1 MEDKKAYM
9 RKSVLLWCILM
20 VISIILG
27 YSIYNAFSGRIY
39 ANVVEFM
46 NNNLRFAES
55 SYDIFMNQ
63 MKMGMLQASV
73 EPNIKELITRRDR
86 AALEDLL
93 KKWGSHRQY
102 VDEWYVVGKDGSI
115 ISSVG
120 RTRNLLINS
129 SGGTRIQSI
138 IKEAIF
144 SGRTI
149 TGTELI
155 ETDDRRDKF
164 TLMQYV
170 VVPVMEDENSPIGGI
185 VTSMDLA
192 GDENITEKIRSD
204 TGMYSVISAMDRI
217 ITSNLESG
225 LYRFKT

>member
-1 MEDKKAYM
+1 M
-9 RKSVLLWCILM
+9 
-20 VISIILG
+20 
-27 YSIYNAFSGRIY
+27 
-39 ANVVEFM
+39 
-46 NNNLRFAES
+46 
-55 SYDIFMNQ
+55 
-63 MKMGMLQASV
+63 
-73 EPNIKELITRRDR
+73 
-86 AALEDLL
+86 
-93 KKWGSHRQY
+93 
-102 VDEWYVVGKDGSI
+102 VGKDGSI

>member
-1 MEDKKAYM
+1 M
-9 RKSVLLWCILM
+9 
-20 VISIILG
+20 
-27 YSIYNAFSGRIY
+27 
-39 ANVVEFM
+39 
-46 NNNLRFAES
+46 
-55 SYDIFMNQ
+55 
-63 MKMGMLQASV
+63 
-73 EPNIKELITRRDR
+73 
-86 AALEDLL
+86 L

>member
-1 MEDKKAYM
+1 M
-9 RKSVLLWCILM
+9 
-20 VISIILG
+20 
-27 YSIYNAFSGRIY
+27 
-39 ANVVEFM
+39 
-46 NNNLRFAES
+46 
-55 SYDIFMNQ
+55 
-63 MKMGMLQASV
+63 
-73 EPNIKELITRRDR
+73 
-86 AALEDLL
+86 
-93 KKWGSHRQY
+93 
-102 VDEWYVVGKDGSI
+102 VGKESI

-155 ETDDRRDKF
+155 ETDGRRDKF

-225 LYRFKT
+225 LYRFKTGDNLPEDIRMEVLEKGASLVRRENDNAYFGAFRAIRDKEGRIIGVQGILSHNHLVEATLGQIGDFTTIVVFLLVAVSQ

>member
-1 MEDKKAYM
+1 M
-9 RKSVLLWCILM
+9 
-20 VISIILG
+20 
-27 YSIYNAFSGRIY
+27 
-39 ANVVEFM
+39 
-46 NNNLRFAES
+46 
-55 SYDIFMNQ
+55 
-63 MKMGMLQASV
+63 
-73 EPNIKELITRRDR
+73 
-86 AALEDLL
+86 
-93 KKWGSHRQY
+93 
-102 VDEWYVVGKDGSI
+102 VGKDGSI

-155 ETDDRRDKF
+155 ETNDRRDKF

-225 LYRFKT
+225 LYRFKTGDNLPEDIRMEILEKGAPLVRREHDNAYFGAFRAIRDKEGRIIGVQGILSHNHLVEAILGQ